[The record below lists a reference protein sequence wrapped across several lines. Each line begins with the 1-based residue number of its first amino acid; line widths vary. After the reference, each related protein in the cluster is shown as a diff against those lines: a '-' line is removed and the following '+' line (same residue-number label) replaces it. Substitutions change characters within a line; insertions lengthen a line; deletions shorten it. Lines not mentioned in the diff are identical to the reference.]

1 VARLGTKGKRRIGE
15 LYPEGGKEGEQGQEE
30 VKEGELGKE
39 GDKEP
44 EKEGE

>member
-1 VARLGTKGKRRIGE
+1 
-15 LYPEGGKEGEQGQEE
+15 

-44 EKEGE
+44 EKEGEWTRPRRTHTHASNAMQNTMLWTRDKRP